1 MFCICGCDMEN
12 TCHFLLRC
20 HNLFAERNTVLKKI
34 TNDDSN
40 ILNQVDTAVTKII
53 LFGNWKYS
61 NEVKLQI
68 LSIYFKISNRLFIL
82 TSKRFNKPL
91 LNS

>member
-12 TCHFLLRC
+12 TCHFLLHS
-20 HNLFAERNTVLKKI
+20 HNLSAERNTVLNKI

-53 LFGNWKYS
+53 LFGNWNYS

-68 LSIYFKISNRLFIL
+68 LSIYFKVSNRLFIL